1 MTQEEFNRLNPVIVG
16 NEHLYNSKRE
26 AYLEMY
32 ANKIATY
39 IFVET
44 AKNTSTS
51 NWITYFHE
59 INDYYKVDLTQDK
72 ELKEAIEDC
81 LYANFGQMI
90 LDLVVD
96 NECFDLIL
104 GMNYCVDIVDDELEE
119 RGLED
124 EDL

>member
-1 MTQEEFNRLNPVIVG
+1 M
-16 NEHLYNSKRE
+16 SKRE

-51 NWITYFHE
+51 NWITYFNE

-72 ELKEAIEDC
+72 ELKEAVEDC

-124 EDL
+124 EEL